1 MNNFDFEV
9 IFKFQ
14 VCAKLWSINHHMP
27 GKEGGTLVAC
37 AYKVASSWTCK
48 RWELHSRHG
57 GMIAKSLAPLA
68 CLGKVVGG

>member
-14 VCAKLWSINHHMP
+14 VCAKLWSINCHMP
-27 GKEGGTLVAC
+27 SKQGGTLAAC

-48 RWELHSRHG
+48 RWELVFMHG
-57 GMIAKSLAPLA
+57 GMNAKPLAPLE
-68 CLGKVVGG
+68 CLGKFGR